1 MEKSCVT
8 VSVSADQQCSLQ
20 CTEFDKE
27 DGSPV
32 ASPLD
37 SLEAVLS
44 WQPGL
49 DELCVPVIP
58 LRECPAVMSDPS
70 APKVVVCHD
79 MMGGYQKDKFVQGHR

>member
-1 MEKSCVT
+1 MERSCVT

-20 CTEFDKE
+20 CTKFDKD

-32 ASPLD
+32 ASPLG

-49 DELCVPVIP
+49 DELCVPVIS
-58 LRECPAVMSDPS
+58 LRDCPAVMSDPN